1 MGYNS
6 YGHPTDE
13 ALERLG
19 ITGAE
24 VYRTDVNGNVTV
36 RIDEDG

>member
-1 MGYNS
+1 MARSGINR
-6 YGHPTDE
+6 G